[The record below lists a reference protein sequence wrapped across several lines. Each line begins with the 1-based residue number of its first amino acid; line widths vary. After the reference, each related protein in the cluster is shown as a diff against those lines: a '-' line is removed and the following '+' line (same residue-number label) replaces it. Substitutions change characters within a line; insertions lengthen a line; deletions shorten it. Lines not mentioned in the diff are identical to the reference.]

1 MRANTLDEVI
11 FILDQ
16 IIDDCKAKDSRL
28 GYFASLYRRMTLGV
42 KEGVANGIFDDGPRM
57 EQLDI
62 VFANRYFKA
71 YDQYSRGL
79 QPTTCWQTAFAAAQ
93 TDKLTV
99 MQHLLLGVNAHINLD
114 LGIAVAEVSTAATIH
129 SMQKDYMKINEIIA
143 GFFGKVQD
151 NLTKIAFP
159 MYFIKRIEPQRTAAV
174 LNFSMVKA
182 RETAWNNALILSEA
196 GSDGIPAVIDLT
208 DKIVCTVANNI
219 QSPGKW
225 LSLLLGWV
233 LWTEGKDIAKN
244 IGYLN
249 E

>member
-1 MRANTLDEVI
+1 MQASTLDEVI
-11 FILDQ
+11 LILDQ
-16 IIDDCKAKDSRL
+16 IIADCMARGSRS
-28 GYFASLYRRMTLGV
+28 GYFASLYRKMTLGV
-42 KEGVANGIFDDGPRM
+42 KEGILKGAFDDGPRM
-57 EQLDI
+57 EKLDI

-71 YDQYSRGL
+71 YDQYHKGL
-79 QPTTCWQTAFAAAQ
+79 APTTCWQTAFEATK

-114 LGIAVAEVSTAATIH
+114 LGIAAAEVSTAATITG
-129 SMQKDYMKINEIIA
+129 MRKDYTKINEIIA
-143 GFFGKVQD
+143 GLLGVVQD
-151 NLTKIAFP
+151 SLTKIAFP
-159 MYFIKRIEPQRTAAV
+159 MYFIKRIEPARTAAV
-174 LNFSMVKA
+174 INFSMVKA

-196 GSDGIPAVIDLT
+196 GPDGIPAVIDLT
-208 DKIVCTVANNI
+208 DKIVCKVANNI

-233 LWTEGKDIAKN
+233 RWTEGKDIEKN